1 VPVIRVGSCGR
12 SVLASS
18 TAAAIPGIAVGP
30 TANTA
35 SRALGIP
42 KVRGFPQ
49 VLRIARPAVCFW
61 LDNSKEV
68 RLNRHAMDVDTAE
81 TLAGV
86 LRLLRQAA
94 RLAWAGADRAG
105 AGSAGQLFALGVDLA
120 ADQVRHLVPTG
131 TDLDGPMPVGD

>member
-1 VPVIRVGSCGR
+1 MRTLGSDLLDRR
-12 SVLASS
+12 SHTWDCCWADRQHGE
-18 TAAAIPGIAVGP
+18 P
-30 TANTA
+30 
-35 SRALGIP
+35 ALGIP